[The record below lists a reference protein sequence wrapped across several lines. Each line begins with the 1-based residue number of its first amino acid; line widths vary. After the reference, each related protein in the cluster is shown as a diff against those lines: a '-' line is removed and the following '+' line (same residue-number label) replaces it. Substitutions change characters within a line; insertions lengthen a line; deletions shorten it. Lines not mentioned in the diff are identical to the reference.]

1 MTQQQYGYPPQQGGY
16 PDPNAGQYG
25 APQGYAQAPPNPYG
39 PPPQQYPPAQFVP
52 NGQYLSQQPGY
63 GYPPPQQGP
72 PAVDLSG
79 DLESFYAQ
87 RSVGGGKGIS
97 WKGVPDG
104 FTVFGVVARTIGHGD
119 VFKETHPPNSPQA
132 GQLRTNRDGSFKY
145 AMQVPLKLL
154 VPLQNYPEGEA
165 RLFLRGQLRDDT
177 TRAMAEVGAPEG
189 PPEAGAFVRV
199 TLTHRK
205 PGNNIAQNMF
215 SVLYRSPGTWEQ
227 DPNILQM
234 LQQAQAPQQ
243 APQPAQAPVQG
254 VQGYGAPQQ
263 APYVQGQFVQ
273 HGGQA
278 QQAYPNPQQVYNGA
292 TGSAEYGAPPQAA
305 PNQYAQP
312 QYGQQAYDPNQHAQ
326 ALGLAQSSP
335 QYPGGAPNQGQAA
348 QAPVQGVQAQPAPNP
363 QYAVQGQ
370 PPAPNTQ
377 APAGAV
383 NPGDQTANPNPQ
395 YAQQGQQMPLLGVGH
410 TDQGPAG
417 GVGSPQPLPGMPN
430 PNQLPVQNGVQPS
443 GLDPAKQALLARVTG
458 QGQPAG
464 NPQQ

>member
-1 MTQQQYGYPPQQGGY
+1 MTQPQYGYPPQQGGY

-39 PPPQQYPPAQFVP
+39 PPPQQYPPNPYGPPPGA
-52 NGQYLSQQPGY
+52 QPGY

-79 DLESFYAQ
+79 DLDSFYAQ

-104 FTVFGVVARTIGHGD
+104 FTVFGVVARAIGHGD
-119 VFKETHPPNSPQA
+119 VFKETHPPGSPMA
-132 GQLRTNRDGSFKY
+132 GQLRTNRDGSPKY

-154 VPLQNYPEGEA
+154 VSLGREYADGEG
-165 RLFLRGQLRDDT
+165 RLFLRGQLRDET
-177 TRAMAEVGAPEG
+177 TRAMAEVGLPEG
-189 PPEAGAFVRV
+189 TPPEAGAFVKV

-234 LQQAQAPQQ
+234 IQQAQAPQQ
-243 APQPAQAPVQG
+243 APQYGAQP
-254 VQGYGAPQQ
+254 GYGAPQQ
-263 APYVQGQFVQ
+263 APYLNQGQPAY
-273 HGGQA
+273 GPPAQA
-278 QQAYPNPQQVYNGA
+278 APNPQQYA
-292 TGSAEYGAPPQAA
+292 QPGSQSTVAAPAQQQAYD

-312 QYGQQAYDPNQHAQ
+312 QYGPQAY
-326 ALGLAQSSP
+326 
-335 QYPGGAPNQGQAA
+335 APNQGQPSAFTQMAAA
-348 QAPVQGVQAQPAPNP
+348 QGAIPNPQQMQAQYAQNMQGQPAPNT
-363 QYAVQGQ
+363 QYAQQGQ
-370 PPAPNTQ
+370 PQAPNTQ

-383 NPGDQTANPNPQ
+383 NPGDQA
-395 YAQQGQQMPLLGVGH
+395 A
-410 TDQGPAG
+410 
-417 GVGSPQPLPGMPN
+417 LPGMPN
-430 PNQLPVQNGVQPS
+430 PNQPPVQNGVQPS

-464 NPQQ
+464 APQQ